1 MAEVSVTMPDG
12 VGLHARP
19 AANFVGAASKA
30 PMDVTIERP
39 GGAPSNAKSI
49 LSIMGMGVKAGET
62 VILRA
67 EGDGAEDV
75 LASLAELLSTP
86 EDHA

>member
-19 AANFVGAASKA
+19 AAAFVGAASKA

-39 GGAPSNAKSI
+39 GGTPTNAKSI
-49 LSIMGMGVKAGET
+49 LSIMGMAVKAGEE

-67 EGDGAEDV
+67 EGDGAEEI
-75 LASLAELLSTP
+75 LAGLAELLATP